1 MNLLVGLIIF
11 ILFWWALLAT
21 IFSFQLHQENED
33 YARRLG
39 ERRELQK
46 IFKPKYAAIE
56 ILNSPRLVKLR
67 SLKFYLNRL
76 SLEKIWRLIPL
87 KINIK

>member
-21 IFSFQLHQENED
+21 IFSFHLHQENED
-33 YARRLG
+33 YASRLG

-46 IFKPKYAAIE
+46 IFKPKYAIE
-56 ILNSPRLVKLR
+56 ISNSPRLVKLR
-67 SLKFYLNRL
+67 SLNFYLNRL

-87 KINIK
+87 KLNIK

>member
-21 IFSFQLHQENED
+21 ILCYRLHRENEG

-46 IFKPKYAAIE
+46 IFKPKYAIE
-56 ILNSPRLVKLR
+56 ISNSPRLVKLR

-76 SLEKIWRLIPL
+76 SLEKIWQMIPL